1 LNSYNLKES
10 ILLLNKLINFY
21 NVYNNKFWYD
31 RYEQGTFSSNFNK
44 SFNSYLIIDWW
55 IEYFLINNEINIT
68 MNPEQIVI
76 FLKENIP
83 EVTKKQLK
91 WVFKERWL
99 KKIDDDIVK
108 TSLTQFSNA
117 KNIIFDDL
125 PDVLVEVLTEFSSD

>member
-1 LNSYNLKES
+1 M
-10 ILLLNKLINFY
+10 
-21 NVYNNKFWYD
+21 YNNKFWYD